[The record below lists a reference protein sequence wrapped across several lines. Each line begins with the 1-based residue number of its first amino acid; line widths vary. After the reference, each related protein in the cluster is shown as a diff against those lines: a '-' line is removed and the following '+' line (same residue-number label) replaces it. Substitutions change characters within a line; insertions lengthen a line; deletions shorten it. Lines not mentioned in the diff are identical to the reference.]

1 MVLVGV
7 GVEEKLAFMSVNYYF
22 ALNKDRVEVF
32 YSVGVYNFQTIS
44 VKAVLILMVSM
55 LRK

>member
-22 ALNKDRVEVF
+22 ALNKDRVE
-32 YSVGVYNFQTIS
+32 G
-44 VKAVLILMVSM
+44 ILFCRSI
-55 LRK
+55 